1 MSAPL
6 RPVYCLT
13 RSMSHH
19 RRIDGPTQQVA
30 EELFLLRKLASQRRQ
45 ASWQSVVEQSRERAN
60 DTKLS
65 GAPGGVSANRI
76 ARVPAPAIGSG
87 CGMLSLKRF
96 SSR

>member
-1 MSAPL
+1 MSVPL
-6 RPVYCLT
+6 RLVYCFT

-19 RRIDGPTQQVA
+19 RRIDGSTQQVA
-30 EELFLLRKLASQRRQ
+30 EELSLLRKLASQRRQ
-45 ASWQSVVEQSRERAN
+45 ASWQSVVEQSRKRAN

-65 GAPGGVSANRI
+65 GAPSGASANRI
-76 ARVPAPAIGSG
+76 AHLSAPAIGSG